1 MSAIARTDTSIVGR
15 WWWTVDRWALLALL
29 LLMAL
34 GALLTQA
41 ASPSVAERIG
51 YDAAHF
57 SVRHFVYLPL
67 AIAVMFLLSLLTI
80 RGVRRL
86 AIIGFAVSLLL
97 GFATLAIGPEIKGA
111 TRWLSIGSFS
121 LQPTEFLKPFFA
133 VVTAWILAAGING
146 TGVPGRSI
154 AGLMLAAVLAVLVL
168 QPDIGMAVVVTAI
181 WGGQLFVAGLPM
193 AWVLGGCV
201 AGILGLTAAYF
212 TIPHVTGR
220 IDRFLDPSSGDS
232 YQIDRAM
239 EAFSYGGFFGR
250 GPGEGMVKQVL
261 PDAHTDFIFAVAA
274 EEYGLLFCLLLMLLF
289 AFITLRGLARLLR
302 EEDMF
307 VILAAVGLLAQF
319 GLQAVINIGVNLH
332 LLPTKGM
339 TLPFISYGGS
349 SMLALAI
356 GMGLLLALTR
366 RRPNRGKIV

>member
-86 AIIGFAVSLLL
+86 AIVGFAVSLLL

-289 AFITLRGLARLLR
+289 AFITLRGLVRLLR

>member
-86 AIIGFAVSLLL
+86 AIVGFAVSLLL